1 MLRNLTLRVRLALLV
16 GGTILPLIIFSGVLI
31 VTDYDDDRRNAND
44 RVLQVSRG
52 VRQTLDREMQGIVG
66 GLIVLANSRAL
77 SADDFEGFRVAADAF
92 VRLFPGHP
100 AISIGDEA
108 GHQLFNSS
116 VPAGVPLPPRT
127 ARAERDSVFRT
138 GKPTFSPV
146 FLGSVTKMPIVT
158 VSVPMLRDGKAVYD
172 ISFNPPLE
180 VFQRILEQQRPSEE
194 WTLSIFDQQGRN
206 IARLPNPDK
215 TIGQSASPSLLDRLF
230 STAGETPFPTVSREG
245 VELITVIS
253 RSEITGWIAVSG
265 IDKRTLTAP
274 ALQNLLIALSIGGLL
289 LLIGLSFAL
298 RMASQIARGE
308 ALHQLLINEL
318 NHRVKNTLA
327 TVQSVAAQTFRG
339 ASDTEARQKFNSR
352 LVGLGS
358 AHDLLSASEWKGADI
373 RDALTAV
380 IAPFQTAG
388 GRITMTGPPLQIDA
402 RTVTMLAMVIQE
414 LATNA
419 AKYGALSDSDGLV
432 AIAWEKTGTGA
443 GQRVSLRW
451 VETDGPPVKEPL
463 RSGFG
468 SSLIQQGV
476 AAQLGGSATLAFKP
490 DGLVCHIDFPLR

>member
-1 MLRNLTLRVRLALLV
+1 MFRNLTLRVRLALLV
-16 GGTILPLIIFSGVLI
+16 GGTVLPLIVFAGVLI
-31 VTDYDDDRRNAND
+31 VSDYNDDRRNADD

-52 VRQTLDREMQGIVG
+52 IRQALDREMQGIVG
-66 GLIVLANSRAL
+66 GLVVLANSRAL
-77 SADDFEGFRVAADAF
+77 AADDFEGFRISADAF

-108 GHQLFNSS
+108 GDQLFNSS
-116 VPAGVPLPPRT
+116 VPAGAPLPPRT
-127 ARAERDSVFRT
+127 PRVERDSVFRT

-146 FLGSVTKMPIVT
+146 FIGSVTKMPIVT
-158 VSVPMLRDGKAVYD
+158 VSVPVLRNGNALYD
-172 ISFNPPLE
+172 VSFNPPLE
-180 VFQRILEQQRPSEE
+180 VFQHILEQQRPSEE
-194 WTLSIFDQQGRN
+194 WTMSIFDQQGRN
-206 IARLPNPDK
+206 IARLPNPER
-215 TIGQSASPSLLDRLF
+215 TIGQSASPQLLDRLF
-230 STAGETPFPTVSREG
+230 SATEAPFPTVSREG

-253 RSEITGWIAVSG
+253 RSDSTGWIAVSG
-265 IDKRTLTAP
+265 IAKSTLTAP
-274 ALQNLLIALSIGGLL
+274 ALTNLVIALSIGGLL
-289 LLIGLSFAL
+289 LLIGLGFAL

-373 RDALTAV
+373 REALAAV
-380 IAPFQTAG
+380 IAPFQSAG
-388 GRITMTGPPLQIDA
+388 GRIAMTGPPLQIDA

-419 AKYGALSDSDGLV
+419 AKYGALSNPEGRV
-432 AIAWEKTGTGA
+432 AIDWEKTGGNA
-443 GQRVSLRW
+443 EPRVALRW
-451 VETDGPPVKEPL
+451 VERSGPPVKEPQ

-468 SSLIQQGV
+468 SGLIQQGV
-476 AAQLGGSATLAFKP
+476 AAQLGGRAKLTFKP
-490 DGLVCHIDFPLR
+490 EGLVCELDFPLR